1 MTVKR
6 WTSTELDELKARY
19 PHERTR
25 TLAASMGRAVS
36 AVYSKVNELGLKKTA
51 EAKRLYGGRDNL
63 EKGAAYRFKSGQ
75 KSWNTGTH
83 FDAGG
88 RSSETRF
95 SAGHKPHTAVPVG
108 TVVKSFEGYWKRK
121 VAENAPRGLTRRN
134 WVWVHRELWEQH
146 YGPVPAGCSVRFLN
160 GNPDD
165 IRIENLEL
173 VHRRELMRQNTVHNL
188 PPELVQVVRLRS
200 QVVRKINERE
210 GKHEKRDRRSQKP
223 SVRDAGGAER
233 PGQPDGT

>member
-1 MTVKR
+1 MKGKAWSPAEV
-6 WTSTELDELKARY
+6 EELKARY

-63 EKGAAYRFKSGQ
+63 EKGAAYRFKPGQ
-75 KSWNTGTH
+75 KSWNKGTH

-95 SAGHKPHTAVPVG
+95 SKGNKPHTAVPVG
-108 TVVKSFEGYWKRK
+108 TVVKSHDGYWKRK
-121 VAENAPRGLTRRN
+121 VSEDAPRGMSRRN
-134 WVWVHRELWEQH
+134 WVWLHRELWEQH
-146 YGPVPAGCSVRFLN
+146 HGPVPPNHSVRFVN

-165 IRIENLEL
+165 IRLDNLEL
-173 VHRRELMRQNTVHNL
+173 VHRRELMKRNTVHNL
-188 PPELVQVVRLRS
+188 PPELAQVIRLKG

-210 GKHEKRDRRSQKP
+210 GKHEKRDRRSAKP
-223 SVRDAGGAER
+223 PVRDTGSVEGH
-233 PGQPDGT
+233 GQPDGA